1 MRKRVN
7 VQVSQLKVLSHMQ
20 NSKGM
25 IGLVA
30 RVQISLFVKVAQQV
44 LLVVHTCVAE
54 LVHAAE

>member
-7 VQVSQLKVLSHMQ
+7 IQVSQLKVLGHMQ

-30 RVQISLFVKVAQQV
+30 RIQISLFVKVAQQIA
-44 LLVVHTCVAE
+44 LVVHPRVAK
-54 LVHAAE
+54 LVHAAL

>member
-7 VQVSQLKVLSHMQ
+7 VQVPQLKILGHMQ

-30 RVQISLFVKVAQQV
+30 RIQISLFVEVAQQI
-44 LLVVHTCVAE
+44 LFVVHACIAK
-54 LVHAAE
+54 LLHAAK